1 MASATQTA
9 AVAGARVADEGGNAI
24 DAAIA
29 AIVTSMCTE
38 PGVVAPGSI
47 GFVNIDVPDEPAV
60 VVDGYAEMA
69 GRGADPGRFGSGR
82 WVEMGYGGGVTTVVG
97 YGSVAAPGMFAALDI
112 AARRWAALP
121 WRELMQPAIDAVR
134 DGFPL
139 GQAANE
145 YLQHTHESIFGWDP
159 DSHAALHDEAG
170 NLIGP
175 DDLVRL
181 PDLVDSLTAIAED
194 GVHTLYAGD
203 LGLAIASASEA
214 NGGLL
219 TRRDLTEYRAVE
231 RAPVEFQLAGWS
243 GWTNPPPAVGGVATA
258 AILALVEHHGLPDA
272 PAARSARLYEYQ
284 RAVLGYRSTHFA
296 DGTSIEREAA
306 AFLRLARDGDMA
318 ALLGSPST
326 SHTSTA
332 DSEGR
337 VCAVT
342 VSAGY
347 GSGAMPPGTGFWL
360 NNSLGELELNPRGY
374 HGLAP
379 GTRMVSNMAPTTAR
393 TRAEAL
399 AIGTPGADR
408 ITTALSSVLIH
419 HLVDDQALE
428 DAVAAPRLHAEIANE
443 TYDVSIE
450 SDIAI
455 AGIDPARIRV
465 FPGRSMYFGGVQ
477 AAAVRHDGSLAGAGD
492 ARRAGAVATGG
503 R

>member
-1 MASATQTA
+1 
-9 AVAGARVADEGGNAI
+9 
-24 DAAIA
+24 
-29 AIVTSMCTE
+29 
-38 PGVVAPGSI
+38 
-47 GFVNIDVPDEPAV
+47 
-60 VVDGYAEMA
+60 
-69 GRGADPGRFGSGR
+69 
-82 WVEMGYGGGVTTVVG
+82 
-97 YGSVAAPGMFAALDI
+97 
-112 AARRWAALP
+112 
-121 WRELMQPAIDAVR
+121 
-134 DGFPL
+134 
-139 GQAANE
+139 
-145 YLQHTHESIFGWDP
+145 
-159 DSHAALHDEAG
+159 
-170 NLIGP
+170 
-175 DDLVRL
+175 
-181 PDLVDSLTAIAED
+181 
-194 GVHTLYAGD
+194 
-203 LGLAIASASEA
+203 
-214 NGGLL
+214 
-219 TRRDLTEYRAVE
+219 
-231 RAPVEFQLAGWS
+231 
-243 GWTNPPPAVGGVATA
+243 
-258 AILALVEHHGLPDA
+258 
-272 PAARSARLYEYQ
+272 
-284 RAVLGYRSTHFA
+284 
-296 DGTSIEREAA
+296 
-306 AFLRLARDGDMA
+306 MA